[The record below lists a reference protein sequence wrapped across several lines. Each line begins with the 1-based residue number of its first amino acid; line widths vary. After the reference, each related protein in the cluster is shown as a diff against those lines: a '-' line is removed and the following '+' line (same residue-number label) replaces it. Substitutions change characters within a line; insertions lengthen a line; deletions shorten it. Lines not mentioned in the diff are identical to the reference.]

1 MIPCDPP
8 QPEAMR
14 DQKRPSEGFTASL
27 FREYAADLHAFLL
40 KRLGSRENAD
50 DVFQTVFERVMKIR
64 KADLVRQPH
73 AYLYGIAF
81 HVVREFWIREK
92 RDAVMSFDSAAIE
105 KADKSLAHASADEVS
120 ERLNLRRQLDQ
131 ALAALPENHRKVL
144 LACKRDG
151 MSYEEASRATGI
163 SLHMVPKYLV
173 QAKARLMM
181 MSWDW

>member
-1 MIPCDPP
+1 M
-8 QPEAMR
+8 PEPTR
-14 DQKRPSEGFTASL
+14 DRERPSDSFATSL

-50 DVFQTVFERVMKIR
+50 DIFQTVFERVIRIR

-73 AYLYGIAF
+73 AYLFGIAF

-92 RDAVMSFDSAAIE
+92 RDAVMSFDSGAVEQAGQTLEHARADDAAE
-105 KADKSLAHASADEVS
+105 QLS
-120 ERLNLRRQLDQ
+120 LRRQLEK

-173 QAKARLMM
+173 EAKARMM
-181 MSWDW
+181 AMTWDW